1 VTTSPSRDPR
11 GGVVLLGTDFVPESD
26 ARVDIRSQALNSGA
40 SVFEGIRAYWNV
52 THQQLYVFR
61 LGEHVERLANSS
73 RLLNIKLPGEPGLVA
88 RLLCEL
94 LRENR
99 FKEDAYIRPLAYK
112 GVPTRFGITLT
123 DAPSEFAAY
132 SFPLEGHSRRDRPIR
147 ACCASIRP
155 QPSGDAMAP
164 RAKMA
169 GNYLI
174 AAIAK
179 TEAVGQGFDECI
191 MLTAGGNVVGAST
204 SNVFL
209 TLGEQLVTPKIT
221 RTVFSGLTRSCILQ
235 LASAELGLTVVERL
249 VNQTELYEADG
260 VFLCG
265 TGAEI
270 VPLAEIDGRSIGTSQ
285 GRTTAERLREIYVET
300 ARGNSEKYSS
310 VWCTPVY

>member
-1 VTTSPSRDPR
+1 
-11 GGVVLLGTDFVPESD
+11 
-26 ARVDIRSQALNSGA
+26 
-40 SVFEGIRAYWNV
+40 
-52 THQQLYVFR
+52 
-61 LGEHVERLANSS
+61 
-73 RLLNIKLPGEPGLVA
+73 
-88 RLLCEL
+88 
-94 LRENR
+94 
-99 FKEDAYIRPLAYK
+99 
-112 GVPTRFGITLT
+112 
-123 DAPSEFAAY
+123 
-132 SFPLEGHSRRDRPIR
+132 
-147 ACCASIRP
+147 
-155 QPSGDAMAP
+155 MAP